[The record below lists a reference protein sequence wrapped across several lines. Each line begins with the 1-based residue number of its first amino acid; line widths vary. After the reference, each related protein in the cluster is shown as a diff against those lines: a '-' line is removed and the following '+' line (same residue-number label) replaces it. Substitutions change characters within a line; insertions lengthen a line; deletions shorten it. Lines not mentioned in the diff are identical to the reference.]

1 MYDKITLWLPRTRE
15 TPDVDKYLTNATNKS
30 HSDTGELLCTNGYCK
45 NMNVCIRE
53 AGISIIG
60 SLPKFKY
67 GTNIQPLDR
76 RTTPQAIEEL
86 SDSLHLDVRKSKVT
100 GLEFGDTFL
109 TQEPVGRYFSRLERH
124 SKMARIPLADGALY
138 FRPKGKYPQR
148 ELVFYD
154 KKKEIIDSGGDLP
167 AGYDGCNCL
176 RYEIRLKSRE
186 ISKISKL
193 ISIDITAS
201 TLSEICV
208 YETLIKK
215 WQDEYFSIIKKNMKV
230 DNGTIK
236 TPKEGIELLF
246 AKLLAQ
252 TEPSVIDGFIEEL
265 KQSKALVD
273 RQAVHRLRKRIYEIM
288 SRAGVHEEDE
298 LIKELDDEIRNAG
311 SYY

>member
-1 MYDKITLWLPRTRE
+1 
-15 TPDVDKYLTNATNKS
+15 
-30 HSDTGELLCTNGYCK
+30 LL
-45 NMNVCIRE
+45 
-53 AGISIIG
+53 
-60 SLPKFKY
+60 
-67 GTNIQPLDR
+67 
-76 RTTPQAIEEL
+76 
-86 SDSLHLDVRKSKVT
+86 
-100 GLEFGDTFL
+100 
-109 TQEPVGRYFSRLERH
+109 
-124 SKMARIPLADGALY
+124 
-138 FRPKGKYPQR
+138 
-148 ELVFYD
+148 
-154 KKKEIIDSGGDLP
+154 
-167 AGYDGCNCL
+167 
-176 RYEIRLKSRE
+176 
-186 ISKISKL
+186 
-193 ISIDITAS
+193 
-201 TLSEICV
+201 
-208 YETLIKK
+208 KK

>member
-15 TPDVDKYLTNATNKS
+15 TPDVGKYLTNATDKS
-30 HSDTGELLCTNGYCK
+30 HSDTGELLFTSGYCK

-67 GTNIQPLDR
+67 GTNIKPLDR

-86 SDSLHLDVRKSKVT
+86 SDSLHLDVNKSKVT

-109 TQEPVGRYFSRLERH
+109 TQEPVGRYFNRLERH

-138 FRPKGKYPQR
+138 FRPKGKSPQR

-167 AGYDGCNCL
+167 AGYDCANCL
-176 RYEIRLKSRE
+176 RYEIRLKRKE
-186 ISKISKL
+186 INKL
-193 ISIDITAS
+193 SDNMTAS

-208 YETLIKK
+208 YEALIKK

-230 DNGTIK
+230 DKGTIK
-236 TPKEGIELLF
+236 TPKEGIELLLARF
-246 AKLLAQ
+246 LAQ
-252 TEPSVIDGFIEEL
+252 TEPSVIDEYIEEL